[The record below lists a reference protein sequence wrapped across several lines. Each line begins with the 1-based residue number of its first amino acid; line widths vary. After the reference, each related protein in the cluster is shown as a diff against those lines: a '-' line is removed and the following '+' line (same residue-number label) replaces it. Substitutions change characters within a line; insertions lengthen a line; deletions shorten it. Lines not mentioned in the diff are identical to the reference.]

1 MLVSK
6 WKDASQMPQTAST
19 VPSECCTAIGDLVTA
34 FQRLLALASLCGCG
48 TAAEP
53 KSVNTQVEDSVPNA
67 ETHFICAIWA
77 VYSHK

>member
-6 WKDASQMPQTAST
+6 WKDASQMPQPAST

-53 KSVNTQVEDSVPNA
+53 ESVNTQVEDSVSNA
-67 ETHFICAIWA
+67 ETNLICAI
-77 VYSHK
+77 